1 MCLFITEAHEV
12 HGESKTG
19 RRKDGIEGR
28 EDVGREQICYDC
40 EMASHGVVPQI
51 KTAVWLP

>member
-1 MCLFITEAHEV
+1 MRSMGIRK
-12 HGESKTG
+12 GEEKG
-19 RRKDGIEGR
+19 RGR
-28 EDVGREQICYDC
+28 EDVGRRDC